1 MKINQILWILSNETR
16 NIIPAL
22 IVEKIT
28 KETSLGQKVEFI
40 IEFSSGKRK
49 NLSEIRDNYFES
61 PEQARDHLMQTVTQ
75 MVDEIVNLAVSK
87 SQTLANKITQV
98 QDDSVHLD
106 SEHDTMTDTISLP
119 DGRVAK
125 VNFKL
130 PNS

>member
-49 NLSEIRDNYFES
+49 NLSEIKDNYFETS
-61 PEQARDHLMQTVTQ
+61 EQARDHLMQTVTQ
-75 MVDEIVNLAVSK
+75 MVDEIVSLAVTK
-87 SQTLANKITQV
+87 SQTLSSKINPV
-98 QDDSVHLD
+98 QDSAVHLD
-106 SEHDTMTDTISLP
+106 EERDTMTDTISLP

-125 VNFKL
+125 VNFRI